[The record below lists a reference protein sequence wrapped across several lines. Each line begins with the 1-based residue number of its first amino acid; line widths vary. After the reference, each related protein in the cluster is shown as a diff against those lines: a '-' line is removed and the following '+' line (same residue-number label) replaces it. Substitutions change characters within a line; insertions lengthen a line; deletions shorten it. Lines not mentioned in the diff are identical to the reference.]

1 MDITVNS
8 WGENVRYVKNDIV
21 KLGEILTVAD
31 IDVSSSTPSYMTP
44 LGSINARDDL
54 MVRAFVKK
62 ENPSDSLDDPT
73 QALIYSTAAAG
84 GYSKVDQAT
93 SNAVGVGLSFFDA
106 GAVHLGSIDLH
117 ESIKI
122 VSSDEISSKEW
133 FLMEKFVP
141 ASCMP
146 PGTAQIKIVL
156 FACGYLRGTFKFKEI
171 NASNA
176 YPYFYCTTKH
186 LSTSSNSPITT
197 STNWTQKF
205 NWRASYGSSVGFK
218 GDNYSIQKEEGESFD
233 VSKSLNALP
242 MRMSVS
248 FNERDD
254 REAKA
259 IIHFLQEKY
268 FQYEGIYNLNYL
280 GERNEL
286 AEVGAFDFTFT
297 KPYKTSQKVVCRE
310 FSQDLD
316 FRNNNNITA
325 SFENLYASQTSTVSS
340 FDGYNYRLDFL
351 SYLKL
356 PAGAPP
362 YSKAFVKDV
371 PVTLDIYT
379 STDANG
385 GVVPPAGAENCQS
398 FGVFFP
404 PGINEIAP
412 TDPATGGDRIFLFQ
426 NYRKVKLTST
436 ITKSSTT
443 ISVTPLESFSVSSS
457 LDHFP
462 ILIPCVGGQSSMYIE
477 EPEEILWY
485 PWLRLRSFPFK
496 ASSSQDVPQAPRH
509 VNASFTSY
517 YKKLYKAG
525 PNQNLLQLSVSFDYR
540 TEREAKEILL
550 FLEQHLGYKRFRFQL
565 PRPYTKGDTAAAT
578 LAEKRISMFFCP
590 EWKHSVVF
598 KNCHRIEAKFIETP
612 SGITQEPFDIYALP
626 ADSFSPCIASA
637 YYPDLVKYEICPRT
651 SSAVAQHGCEF
662 SGSNLIAVIK
672 SSDIMIAI
680 DRSGSMDGKRMD
692 IANKVARQIIGAHK
706 QCPLGDGRCE
716 DQDFTYASE
725 FSDISPPEIVPP
737 YNGASL
743 TNSEIAGLR
752 GYQMEWMDRFAI
764 KIDEKRVNIGIVYFS
779 TGASTSISLDGSTAA
794 GTKPNSYDKK
804 KLMNTL
810 TLDATGG
817 TSYVAP
823 MQAVTDS
830 FHGSDRNY
838 LLDNRILIFISDGL
852 PHDADPMEGAR
863 RAEALRG
870 GGELA
875 QRLRA
880 SSRGA
885 YAEKVRNWIAA
896 EKAAGKTDE
905 EAIAAVYERG
915 YDASFTDTALTPAW
929 VEEDQPTATFAV
941 GIGLKEDALVEM
953 GSEFGGKRL
962 FFESNQTGELIKL
975 VNIIINMTEDSGSQ
989 NYFSVTV
996 SNCGPKPIK
1005 IKNTIVRFDSDDA
1018 GPLWTAKR
1026 TPGVNVRTVLPPGSK
1041 EKPTEVLLDDVI
1053 ADRLSPEENTGGQYQ
1068 EDPNAPNTPDPEQLI
1083 NWEWRN
1089 GNVVA
1094 PGGDILQ
1101 LWRNCKRYDVDNP
1114 DGDTNI
1120 AANWSASQ
1128 GADNIGIFAKDK
1140 FVRSFVPK
1148 DDGLNKPTLEIQDL
1162 NIGNVHLS
1170 NPWGDYSHLPELQPG
1185 ESLDL
1190 FFVAISNR
1198 LFGTMEQIQF
1208 VFDTEEV
1215 GGKMGCYANLDFN
1228 LWTQIQKA
1236 KEEEA
1241 RARFETVEEPTP
1253 LVPDPVDPVIPGI
1266 PVIPQPV
1273 IPQVPPVGDVEGP
1286 IYSLQPDGC
1295 GPVVSNKVD
1304 NAGNNYYRSIIQIM
1318 EGRRYAGSAQ
1328 MGRVNS
1334 ALGGGWANLVNRW
1347 LVGELTSWD
1356 IRDGAQ
1362 VGGFPLGV
1370 ALDQAFWPTVTWG
1383 FSAGTKE
1390 VAKWTK
1396 QHAQPV
1402 DVTRTAYAFTPGGYR
1417 LYKSSTDNIAPN
1429 PYAREPR
1436 YPCYDG
1442 GYALEDRNLIPC
1454 SYQRHD
1460 APNYVTW
1467 ELNGKRMPERFPAF
1481 YTSSQRTDDG
1491 ARVFWGGPGERGAN
1505 LECGEEWTAL
1515 RLRLLAELNGE
1526 VPITVM
1532 PDWYAI
1538 AGGMHTIYDN
1548 DGNYPPIMSS
1558 QPDFAGNIGGISVQ
1572 HTDNWRN
1579 W

>member
-106 GAVHLGSIDLH
+106 GAAHLGSIDLH

-176 YPYFYCTTKH
+176 YPYFYCTTDH
-186 LSTSSNSPITT
+186 LSTSTDSPSTT
-197 STNWTQKF
+197 STNWTQQFMWK
-205 NWRASYGSSVGFK
+205 ASYGSSVEFR
-218 GDNYSIQKEEGESFD
+218 GDNFSIKKEEGGRFD

-242 MRMSVS
+242 MRMNIS
-248 FNERDD
+248 FKERDD
-254 REAKA
+254 RESKA

-268 FQYEGIYNLNYL
+268 FQYEGIYNLNHL

-356 PAGAPP
+356 PAGGPP

-398 FGVFFP
+398 FGIFLP
-404 PGINEIAP
+404 PGVSEITP

-626 ADSFSPCIASA
+626 ADSFLPCIASA
-637 YYPDLVKYEICPRT
+637 YYPDLVKYEICPKT
-651 SSAVAQHGCEF
+651 SSVVAQLGCEF
-662 SGSNLIAVIK
+662 SGNNLIATIK
-672 SSDIMIAI
+672 AADIMICI
-680 DRSGSMDGKRMD
+680 DRSCSMGGNRMAL
-692 IANKVARQIIGAHK
+692 ANMVARKIIGAHK
-706 QCPLGDGRCE
+706 QCPVAEGRCE
-716 DQDFTYASE
+716 GTDFTYSSE
-725 FSDISPPEIVPP
+725 FSQISPSEIVPP
-737 YNGASL
+737 YSAVAL
-743 TNSEIAGLR
+743 TNQDIEGLG

-764 KIDEKRVNIGIVYFS
+764 KIDERRVNVGIIYYTS
-779 TGASTSISLDGSTAA
+779 GAETSISLDGSTAE
-794 GTKPNSYDKK
+794 GTKPNSYNKR
-804 KLMNTL
+804 KLMSVLYAESTN
-810 TLDATGG
+810 G
-817 TSYVAP
+817 TSYGPAMDHVIS
-823 MQAVTDS
+823 S

-838 LLDNRILIFISDGL
+838 FLDDRILIFISDGL
-852 PHDADPMEGAR
+852 PGDGWSGVTKADS
-863 RAEALRG
+863 LRNP
-870 GGELA
+870 GELA
-875 QRLRA
+875 ERLRE
-880 SSRGA
+880 SSRPG
-885 YAEKVRNWIAA
+885 YIKKVKDWIEKEKSSGKSDAA
-896 EKAAGKTDE
+896 
-905 EAIAAVYERG
+905 AIQAVYDRG
-915 YDASFTDTALTPAW
+915 YDASFTDLALTPEW
-929 VEEDQPTATFAV
+929 VKEDQPTTTFAV
-941 GIGLKEDALVEM
+941 GIGLSEQKLINM
-953 GSEFGGKRL
+953 GNVLGDKRL
-962 FFESNQTGELIKL
+962 FFRSDRTAELIKL
-975 VNIIINMTEDSGSQ
+975 VNILINMTEDSGSQ

-1005 IKNTIVRFDSDDA
+1005 IKNTIIRFKNDEDA
-1018 GPLWTAKR
+1018 PLWTVKR
-1026 TPGVNVRTVLPPGSK
+1026 TPGVNAQTIPPEGSLARPQDIIL
-1041 EKPTEVLLDDVI
+1041 EDAGASITD
-1053 ADRLSPEENTGGQYQ
+1053 PEENTGGQYID
-1068 EDPNAPNTPDPEQLI
+1068 DPTAPNTPDPSQLV
-1083 NWEWRN
+1083 NWKWRS

-1094 PGGDILQ
+1094 PNGDILQ

-1114 DGDTNI
+1114 DGGTGDVDPNI
-1120 AANWSASQ
+1120 AGDWANNE
-1128 GADNIGIFAKDK
+1128 GADNIGVFAKDK
-1140 FVRSFVPK
+1140 FVRAFFPYG
-1148 DDGLNKPTLEIQDL
+1148 DNINEPNLEIQDL
-1162 NIGNVHLS
+1162 NIGNVHDS
-1170 NPWGDYSHLPELQPG
+1170 NPWGDYNHLPELQPG

-1198 LFGTMEQIQF
+1198 LFGTFEQIQF
-1208 VFDTEEV
+1208 VFDTEDVPKSSIKTE
-1215 GGKMGCYANLDFN
+1215 CHANINFN
-1228 LWTQIQKA
+1228 LFTEITKR
-1236 KEEEA
+1236 KREG
-1241 RARFETVEEPTP
+1241 RFETVEPEPEP
-1253 LVPDPVDPVIPGI
+1253 APPPPPPPPNPENPVYSLSPGN
-1266 PVIPQPV
+1266 V
-1273 IPQVPPVGDVEGP
+1273 GP
-1286 IYSLQPDGC
+1286 ILSSSGASKSVCEVL
-1295 GPVVSNKVD
+1295 N
-1304 NAGNNYYRSIIQIM
+1304 
-1318 EGRRYAGSAQ
+1318 GRRYGAIYPQQVDTAGRALICQTDWCHFLTDEFANPGAGVNCNSRGNRVSKAQLRPGQFSAQ
-1328 MGRVNS
+1328 
-1334 ALGGGWANLVNRW
+1334 ANPYMYV
-1347 LVGELTSWD
+1347 
-1356 IRDGAQ
+1356 
-1362 VGGFPLGV
+1362 
-1370 ALDQAFWPTVTWG
+1370 
-1383 FSAGTKE
+1383 
-1390 VAKWTK
+1390 
-1396 QHAQPV
+1396 
-1402 DVTRTAYAFTPGGYR
+1402 
-1417 LYKSSTDNIAPN
+1417 KSSTCGIVSQPKD
-1429 PYAREPR
+1429 
-1436 YPCYDG
+1436 
-1442 GYALEDRNLIPC
+1442 L
-1454 SYQRHD
+1454 S
-1460 APNYVTW
+1460 TW
-1467 ELNGKRMPERFPAF
+1467 TL
-1481 YTSSQRTDDG
+1481 
-1491 ARVFWGGPGERGAN
+1491 
-1505 LECGEEWTAL
+1505 GEEGFLLLDLCDDLDGLIDHENL
-1515 RLRLLAELNGE
+1515 RLRLVLELNGE
-1526 VPITVM
+1526 ISIGL
-1532 PDWYAI
+1532 YAD
-1538 AGGMHTIYDN
+1538 GSPLYDN
-1548 DGNYPPIMSS
+1548 ALDACRTNPGADLPYPPPMSS
-1558 QPDFAGNIGGISVQ
+1558 EADMFGNIGGISVQ
-1572 HTDNWRN
+1572 GEDNWRN

>member
-31 IDVSSSTPSYMTP
+31 IDVSSSTPSYMMP

-106 GAVHLGSIDLH
+106 GTVHLGSIDLH

-171 NASNA
+171 KASNA
-176 YPYFYCTTKH
+176 YPYFYCTTDH
-186 LSTSSNSPITT
+186 LSTIANSPSTT

-205 NWRASYGSSVGFK
+205 NWRASYGSSADFI
-218 GDNYSIQKEEGESFD
+218 GDNFSIKKEEGGRLD

-242 MRMSVS
+242 MRMNIS
-248 FNERDD
+248 FKERDD
-254 REAKA
+254 RESKA

-268 FQYEGIYNLNYL
+268 FQYEGIYNLNHL

-356 PAGAPP
+356 PAGGPP

-385 GVVPPAGAENCQS
+385 GVVHPAGAENCQS

-662 SGSNLIAVIK
+662 TGKNLVATIK
-672 SSDIMIAI
+672 ASDIMICI
-680 DRSGSMDGKRMD
+680 DRSCSMGGNRMAL
-692 IANKVARQIIGAHK
+692 ANMVARQIIGAHK
-706 QCPLGDGRCE
+706 QCPLAEGRCE
-716 DQDFTYASE
+716 GTDFTYSSE
-725 FSDISPPEIVPP
+725 FIQISPSEIVPP
-737 YNGASL
+737 YSAERL
-743 TNSEIAGLR
+743 TNQDIEGYGATPLR
-752 GYQMEWMDRFAI
+752 PKGYQMEWMDRFAI
-764 KIDEKRVNIGIVYFS
+764 KIDERRVNMGIVYYTS
-779 TGASTSISLDGSTAA
+779 GAGTFISLDGSTAA
-794 GTKPNSYDKK
+794 GEKPNSYNKST
-804 KLMNTL
+804 LMSVLYAGSTN
-810 TLDATGG
+810 G
-817 TSYVAP
+817 TAYGPAMHHVIS
-823 MQAVTDS
+823 S

-838 LLDNRILIFISDGL
+838 FLDNRILIFISDGL
-852 PHDADPMEGAR
+852 PGDGDTGIEMAAS
-863 RAEALRG
+863 LRT
-870 GGELA
+870 GELSERIRPA
-875 QRLRA
+875 SRDGYIAKVKDRIARELRA
-880 SSRGA
+880 
-885 YAEKVRNWIAA
+885 
-896 EKAAGKTDE
+896 GKSQQ
-905 EAIAAVYERG
+905 EAIEAVYDRG
-915 YDASFTDTALTPAW
+915 YDASFTSLDTTPEW
-929 VEEDQPTATFAV
+929 VRETQPTTTFSV
-941 GIGLKEDALVEM
+941 GIGLSSPLLVNM
-953 GSEFGGKRL
+953 GSVIGEGDQAKRL
-962 FFESNQTGELIKL
+962 FFRSDETAELIKL
-975 VNIIINMTEDSGSQ
+975 VNILINMTEDSGSQ

-1005 IKNTIVRFDSDDA
+1005 INNTIVRFSSGVDA
-1018 GPLWTAKR
+1018 PLWTVKR
-1026 TPGVNVRTVLPPGSK
+1026 TPGVHMQTTPAKDSLARPQD
-1041 EKPTEVLLDDVI
+1041 VLLLDEAATI
-1053 ADRLSPEENTGGQYQ
+1053 TNPEANTGGQYID
-1068 EDPNAPNTPDPEQLI
+1068 DPTAPKTPDPAQLV
-1083 NWEWRN
+1083 NWQWRA

-1094 PGGDILQ
+1094 PDGAILQ
-1101 LWRNCKRYDVDNP
+1101 LWRNCIRYDVDTP
-1114 DGDTNI
+1114 DGGTGDVDPNI
-1120 AANWSASQ
+1120 AADWASSE
-1128 GADNIGIFAKDK
+1128 GTDNTGITSKDK
-1140 FVRSFVPK
+1140 FVRAFFPYG
-1148 DDGLNKPTLEIQDL
+1148 DNINEPNLEIQDL
-1162 NIGNVHLS
+1162 NIGNVHDS
-1170 NPWGDYSHLPELQPG
+1170 NPWGDYNHLPELQPG

-1208 VFDTEEV
+1208 VFDTVDVPESSLRTE
-1215 GGKMGCYANLDFN
+1215 CHANLNFN
-1228 LWTQIQKA
+1228 LWTEITKN
-1236 KEEEA
+1236 KREGTFKTEE
-1241 RARFETVEEPTP
+1241 V
-1253 LVPDPVDPVIPGI
+1253 VIE
-1266 PVIPQPV
+1266 QPV
-1273 IPQVPPVGDVEGP
+1273 ADTAPRIIAQPIPPPKD
-1286 IYSLQPDGC
+1286 LFTLKNNGC
-1295 GPVVSNKVD
+1295 GPFTSAKTGASKSVAEVL
-1304 NAGNNYYRSIIQIM
+1304 
-1318 EGRRYAGSAQ
+1318 EGRRYAWRFAQ
-1328 MGRVNS
+1328 QINCSMKK
-1334 ALGGGWANLVNRW
+1334 A
-1347 LVGELTSWD
+1347 T
-1356 IRDGAQ
+1356 
-1362 VGGFPLGV
+1362 
-1370 ALDQAFWPTVTWG
+1370 
-1383 FSAGTKE
+1383 
-1390 VAKWTK
+1390 
-1396 QHAQPV
+1396 
-1402 DVTRTAYAFTPGGYR
+1402 
-1417 LYKSSTDNIAPN
+1417 PN
-1429 PYAREPR
+1429 PYSR
-1436 YPCYDG
+1436 YLNPPNNAM
-1442 GYALEDRNLIPC
+1442 ALSR
-1454 SYQRHD
+1454 R
-1460 APNYVTW
+1460 A
-1467 ELNGKRMPERFPAF
+1467 
-1481 YTSSQRTDDG
+1481 DDI
-1491 ARVFWGGPGERGAN
+1491 GPGSAWTLGAGTLPYTLGAPGD
-1505 LECGEEWTAL
+1505 LECAPQYANL
-1515 RLRLLAELNGE
+1515 RLRLKAELDGIVGMSPTLSSPNDFPDQIPGVAVGFN
-1526 VPITVM
+1526 VP
-1532 PDWYAI
+1532 
-1538 AGGMHTIYDN
+1538 
-1548 DGNYPPIMSS
+1548 YPPVMSDL
-1558 QPDFAGNIGGISVQ
+1558 PDFAGVVGGISVLA
-1572 HTDNWRN
+1572 TDPWRN